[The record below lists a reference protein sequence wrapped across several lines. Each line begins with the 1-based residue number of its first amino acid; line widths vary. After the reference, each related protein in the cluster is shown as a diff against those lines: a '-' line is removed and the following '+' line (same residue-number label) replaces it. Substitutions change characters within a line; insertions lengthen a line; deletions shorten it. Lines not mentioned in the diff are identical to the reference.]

1 MGKKKDTAVVEE
13 IVTEAREG
21 FDLRA
26 RLAGIAKRERT
37 VTVYTDEQ
45 TGEAL
50 GGVQTF
56 YVQGTKLVDTVRRW
70 GVLGKLDALRE
81 EAKELQKLD
90 EVPDKAVAD
99 IKTRAAGLQEEAKAL
114 REKLEESALVFTL
127 RALPELVMKDARRK
141 AYRNLKLK
149 AKDGLTKEQQE
160 DLAEQYIAIA
170 LSASVAS
177 WTDNTDG
184 KTRHA
189 LELDDALALKQFL
202 LPEEWAK
209 LEGAL
214 DELQARKTI
223 GDAATADLDF

>member
-1 MGKKKDTAVVEE
+1 MGKKKDAAVVEE

-141 AYRNLKLK
+141 AYRNLGLK
-149 AKDGLTKEQQE
+149 PKNGLTPDQQE
-160 DLAEQYIAIA
+160 DVVDEHLAVLVSTATI
-170 LSASVAS
+170 S
-177 WTDNTDG
+177 WTDRSNG
-184 KTRHA
+184 KTQHS
-189 LELDDALALKQFL
+189 LSLDEARMLKQYL
-202 LPEEWAK
+202 LPEEWRK
-209 LEGAL
+209 LQEAI
-214 DELQARKTI
+214 DDLQTRKTI